1 MRLPTTAAKLLAGL
15 SILSLFVGAS
25 SANEGGRPRVEI
37 RTELGSLIVE
47 LYNETPLHRD
57 NFLKLVKEGRY
68 DSLLWHRVI
77 PAFMIQGG
85 DTDSKNAR
93 AGVAL
98 GNGGP
103 GYTVPMEL
111 TPAFIHKK
119 GALSAAPASDE
130 VDPENASNGSQFY
143 VVQGKSWQPN
153 ELQMLVDRKN
163 RGLAVPKY
171 VYTPEQVATYARV
184 GGAPHLDGDYTVFGE
199 VVDGLELVD
208 RIATVACD
216 QNDRPL
222 TDLHM
227 YMRVLKP

>member
-15 SILSLFVGAS
+15 SILTLFVGAS
-25 SANEGGRPRVEI
+25 ASKDGARPRVEI
-37 RTELGSLIVE
+37 RTELGSMVVE

-57 NFLKLVKEGRY
+57 NFLKLVREGRY

-85 DTDSKNAR
+85 DMDSRNAPSG
-93 AGVAL
+93 ATL

-103 GYTVPMEL
+103 GYTVPAEFV
-111 TPAFIHKK
+111 PALIHKK
-119 GALSAAPASDE
+119 GALSAARTPDQVNPEKAS
-130 VDPENASNGSQFY
+130 SGSQFY

-153 ELQMLVDRKN
+153 ELQMLVERKN
-163 RGLAVPKY
+163 RGLATPRY
-171 VYTPEQVATYARV
+171 GYTPEQIAAYTRM

-199 VVDGLELVD
+199 VVEGLDLVD
-208 RIATVACD
+208 RIAAVACD
-216 QNDRPL
+216 PNDRPL
-222 TDLHM
+222 KDLHM